1 MSMDKIVECVP
12 NFSEGKDKSIIN
24 AISAA
29 IESVDG
35 VKLLNV
41 DPGEDFNRTVFTFVG
56 EPEPILEAA
65 FRASKVGIALIDM
78 SKHKGEHA
86 RMGALDVCPFIP
98 IKDVTDDECIK
109 LSKKF
114 GERMAKELGVPVFL
128 YAKSA
133 TKPERIRLPDI
144 RKGEYES
151 LEEKFEDPSFKPDY
165 GKPKFVP
172 KSGATATGCRDILLA
187 YNINLNTN
195 DKSIAS
201 KISGKIRTSG
211 IIKKDKDGNKIIG
224 SNGKPERIPGRFK
237 GVQAGGMMYDE
248 NIAQVS
254 MNLLN
259 YRKVNLHDV
268 FEAVQEEAGKL
279 GVKATGSEI
288 VGLVPKESL
297 ILAGKFYSKKE
308 GLKIS
313 DEEELVS
320 IGIEKLGLSE
330 LYPFKPE
337 EKVIEYMVEEIG
349 PLVSMKI
356 GGFLSE
362 LASDSPA
369 PGGGSVAA
377 LAGSLGA
384 ALSSMV
390 CNLTIGKEKYAD
402 VQLEIKDTLK
412 KSEQLRKELIKLI
425 DEDTEAFND
434 VMKAFKMPKET
445 EEQKEK
451 RKQAIQKGYKTAA
464 KVPLETAKTC
474 EKILDIAMVVAEKG
488 NKNSI
493 TDAAVSALMAQA
505 GVKSAILNIKINLGS
520 IKDDEFVERI
530 SFEIDELQ
538 KNADDKA
545 NEIMKIVENSL

>member
-1 MSMDKIVECVP
+1 CWNS
-12 NFSEGKDKSIIN
+12 G
-24 AISAA
+24 
-29 IESVDG
+29 
-35 VKLLNV
+35 LNS
-41 DPGEDFNRTVFTFVG
+41 P
-56 EPEPILEAA
+56 L
-65 FRASKVGIALIDM
+65 
-78 SKHKGEHA
+78 
-86 RMGALDVCPFIP
+86 
-98 IKDVTDDECIK
+98 
-109 LSKKF
+109 
-114 GERMAKELGVPVFL
+114 
-128 YAKSA
+128 
-133 TKPERIRLPDI
+133 
-144 RKGEYES
+144 
-151 LEEKFEDPSFKPDY
+151 
-165 GKPKFVP
+165 
-172 KSGATATGCRDILLA
+172 
-187 YNINLNTN
+187 
-195 DKSIAS
+195 
-201 KISGKIRTSG
+201 
-211 IIKKDKDGNKIIG
+211 
-224 SNGKPERIPGRFK
+224 IPGRFK

-254 MNLLN
+254 MNLLG

-297 ILAGKFYSKKE
+297 ILAGKFYSKKD

-402 VQLEIKDTLK
+402 VQQEIKDTLK

-425 DEDTEAFND
+425 DKDTEAFND

-464 KVPLETAKTC
+464 KVPLETAKAC
-474 EKILDIAMVVAEKG
+474 EKILDIAMVVAE
-488 NKNSI
+488 
-493 TDAAVSALMAQA
+493 
-505 GVKSAILNIKINLGS
+505 
-520 IKDDEFVERI
+520 
-530 SFEIDELQ
+530 
-538 KNADDKA
+538 
-545 NEIMKIVENSL
+545 